1 VVLECSDPG
10 VVVVA
15 SDLLHE
21 PDAPVL
27 GTGSVPKPIAKID
40 FDIEI
45 VEGSKMAILHL
56 LTEFEEARSFC
67 CNVL

>member
-1 VVLECSDPG
+1 MVLECSDPG

-15 SDLLHE
+15 SDLLHK

-40 FDIEI
+40 ADIEI